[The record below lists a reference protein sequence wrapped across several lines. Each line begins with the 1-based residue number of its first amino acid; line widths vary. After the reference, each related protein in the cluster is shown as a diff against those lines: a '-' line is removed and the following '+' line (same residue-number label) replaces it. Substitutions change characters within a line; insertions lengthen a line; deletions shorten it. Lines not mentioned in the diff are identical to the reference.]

1 MHLRGSR
8 FTYEAIYPNGS
19 REILLSVPNYIFHW
33 QTLYRLTTPKYL
45 PKGSRIRCVAGW
57 DNTAQ
62 NHHLMEEYEA
72 SGDSR
77 YLPGSAVGF
86 GEQSYQEMFIGY
98 LNYAEVP

>member
-1 MHLRGSR
+1 
-8 FTYEAIYPNGS
+8 
-19 REILLSVPNYIFHW
+19 
-33 QTLYRLTTPKYL
+33 
-45 PKGSRIRCVAGW
+45 VAGW

-62 NHHLMEEYEA
+62 NHHLAEEYQA

-77 YLPGSAVGF
+77 YLPSSSVGF